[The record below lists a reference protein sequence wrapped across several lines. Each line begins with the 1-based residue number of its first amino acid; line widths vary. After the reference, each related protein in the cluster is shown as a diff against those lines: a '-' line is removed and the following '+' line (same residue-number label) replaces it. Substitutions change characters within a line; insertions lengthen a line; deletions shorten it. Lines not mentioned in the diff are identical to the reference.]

1 MEFIAELEHRFGAHR
16 VQRTVNPLHP
26 EQPLVLLYLEQRVPV
41 TVVMTCGLSDYKMP
55 VMEKWKG
62 REFNEIFFCLP
73 SYWELDD
80 LTNEHFNWVYDWI
93 FRLEQFVREKQTWF
107 GPGHTI
113 PAGNPPV
120 ALSPTMKQE
129 YFIFLDP
136 IYLEEELQPVER
148 EEKTIYFL
156 SIVPIFPD
164 ELDYKIGKGTYK
176 LVQKFRHRNFDE
188 RLDDYRVTFLKSRF
202 RLF

>member
-1 MEFIAELEHRFGAHR
+1 MEFIAELEKRFGPHR
-16 VQRTVNPLHP
+16 VRKTVNPLHP
-26 EQPLVLLYLEQRVPV
+26 EQPLVFLYLEQRVPV
-41 TVVMTCGLSDYKMP
+41 TVVMTCGLSDYRMP

-80 LTNEHFNWVYDWI
+80 LTNEHFNWVYEWLYK
-93 FRLEQFVREKQTWF
+93 LERFVREKETWF

-113 PAGNPPV
+113 PTGNPPK

-136 IYLEEELQPVER
+136 IFLEEHLQPVSSG
-148 EEKTIYFL
+148 EKVTYFL

-176 LVQKFRHRNFDE
+176 LIQKFRHRNFDE
-188 RLDDYRVTFLKSRF
+188 RLDDYRVTMLKSRF

>member
-1 MEFIAELEHRFGAHR
+1 MEFISELEQRFGAHR
-16 VQRTVNPLHP
+16 VQTTVNPLHP

-93 FRLEQFVREKQTWF
+93 FRLEQFVREKQTWY

-113 PAGNPPV
+113 PAGNPPA

-136 IYLEEELQPVER
+136 IYLEEELQPIER
-148 EEKTIYFL
+148 EEKTIFFL

-176 LVQKFRHRNFDE
+176 LIQKFRHRNFDE